1 MYVGASVIGHSRVG
15 NNVVIGAKSLILNCD
30 IPDNK
35 VVLAGYQR
43 LNIRD
48 NPRHVRERRFR

>member
-1 MYVGASVIGHSRVG
+1 VIGHSRVG